1 MTTPWDST
9 PLLLQVT
16 EIEFD
21 FDKEDLTV
29 EEQQYLV
36 DSVVGKTFEVLIPDA
51 DDPLISDGEK
61 EDALV
66 AHLTELT
73 SWCVVSVS
81 YRNVTDNYPELI
93 GNVPLQGLAQ

>member
-1 MTTPWDST
+1 MTTTWDST

-36 DSVVGKTFEVLIPDA
+36 DSVVGKTFEVLIPDT

-66 AHLTELT
+66 EHLTELT

-81 YRNVTDNYPELI
+81 YRNVTDNYPELV